1 MYVFFFKQ
9 KTAYEMR
16 ISDWSSDVC
25 SSDLGQY
32 LEDSWSFIDAP
43 GNIEFSPDARYAC
56 MVADLAIVVVEPEA
70 AKAMAAGPILK
81 FLDDHDIPH
90 VVVINKMDIGA
101 ERVRDVLSAL
111 QGCSTRP
118 LVLRQVPIRDGDT
131 VTGSVDL
138 VRERASKIG
147 RA

>member
-1 MYVFFFKQ
+1 MLEALCASCGAIPRRGSVNDGSTVGY
-9 KTAYEMR
+9 TAPEARSLNAVTELGIGY
-16 ISDWSSDVC
+16 
-25 SSDLGQY
+25 GQY

-90 VVVINKMDIGA
+90 VVVINKI
-101 ERVRDVLSAL
+101 ERK
-111 QGCSTRP
+111 
-118 LVLRQVPIRDGDT
+118 
-131 VTGSVDL
+131 SV
-138 VRERASKIG
+138 V
-147 RA
+147 

>member
-1 MYVFFFKQ
+1 M
-9 KTAYEMR
+9 
-16 ISDWSSDVC
+16 
-25 SSDLGQY
+25 L
-32 LEDSWSFIDAP
+32 
-43 GNIEFSPDARYAC
+43 
-56 MVADLAIVVVEPEA
+56 ADLAIVVCELEA

-131 VTGSVDL
+131 VTGYVDL
-138 VRERASKIG
+138 VSERAYRSRNGEPRPAQG
-147 RA
+147 RVGNEGASTVEFRWP